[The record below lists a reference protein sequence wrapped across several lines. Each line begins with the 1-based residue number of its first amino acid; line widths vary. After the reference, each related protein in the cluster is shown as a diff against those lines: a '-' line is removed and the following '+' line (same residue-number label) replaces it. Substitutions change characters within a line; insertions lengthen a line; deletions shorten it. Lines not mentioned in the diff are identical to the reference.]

1 MKDTVASCKFSVQ
14 VKNNFPAKI
23 SDQNIF
29 SLNNPLKSPKTLKI
43 SRSTPKK
50 FHKPPPSNKH
60 HPMDDPHPKPS
71 NSLAFT
77 VGVLIAATFI
87 GIFTLFH
94 LLRILLKYLK
104 KYLATS
110 DEIQLEPQTLTVKS
124 REDARKLSSSCVE
137 KLQIEML
144 KELKVDDANCVQ
156 FDLEKCDKLLARF
169 DERRLRTQST
179 RVKGGPVNNQRVRK
193 FGQTMKPMR
202 NKTEEVTFFAGRSH
216 RYMQD
221 V

>member
-1 MKDTVASCKFSVQ
+1 
-14 VKNNFPAKI
+14 
-23 SDQNIF
+23 
-29 SLNNPLKSPKTLKI
+29 
-43 SRSTPKK
+43 
-50 FHKPPPSNKH
+50 
-60 HPMDDPHPKPS
+60 MDDPHPKPS

-104 KYLATS
+104 KYLASS
-110 DEIQLEPQTLTVKS
+110 DEIHLEPQTLTVKS

-137 KLQIEML
+137 KLHTEML
-144 KELKVDDANCVQ
+144 KELKVDDVNCVQ
-156 FDLEKCDKLLARF
+156 FDLDKCDKLLTRF
-169 DERRLRTQST
+169 DEKRLRTQST
-179 RVKGGPVNNQRVRK
+179 RVKGGQVNNQRVRK

-216 RYMQD
+216 RYMQN